1 MNELLRR
8 EELPEMMNMSENV
21 ARELLESYGVR
32 PIDLGPG
39 RGRGLRWHRGAVRSV
54 IDTLHAE
61 AQVTATSKRKVHPKE
76 VRPVL
81 GKTPRELYAEINQRG
96 AVQ

>member
-1 MNELLRR
+1 MMGELLRT
-8 EELPEMMNMSENV
+8 PEVADLMGMSKSV
-21 ARELLESYGVR
+21 ALSVLKQHHLS

-39 RGRGLRWHRGAVRSV
+39 RGRGLRWHRGAVKAV

-61 AQVTATSKRKVHPKE
+61 AQPKQRARVAIPKE

-81 GKTPRELYAEINQRG
+81 GKNPRALFEELYNRG
-96 AVQ
+96 AAQ

>member
-1 MNELLRR
+1 MTELLRTS
-8 EELPEMMNMSENV
+8 EVTELMGMSKTV
-21 ARELLESYGVR
+21 AMGILKKYHLS

-39 RGRGLRWHRGAVRSV
+39 RGRGLRWHRGAVKAV

-61 AQVTATSKRKVHPKE
+61 AQPKQKARVSIPKE

-81 GKTPRELYAEINQRG
+81 GKKTQALFDELYNRG
-96 AVQ
+96 AAQ

>member
-1 MNELLRR
+1 MMGELLKT
-8 EELPEMMNMSENV
+8 PEVADLMGMSKSV
-21 ARELLESYGVR
+21 ALGILKQFHLS

-39 RGRGLRWHRGAVRSV
+39 RGRGLRWHRGAVKAV

-61 AQVTATSKRKVHPKE
+61 AQPKQKVRVAIPKE

-81 GKTPRELYAEINQRG
+81 GKSPRALFDELYNRG
-96 AVQ
+96 AAQ

>member
-1 MNELLRR
+1 MMGELLKT
-8 EELPEMMNMSENV
+8 PEVADLMNTSKSV
-21 ARELLESYGVR
+21 AIGILKEHHLS

-39 RGRGLRWHRGAVRSV
+39 RGRGLRWHRGAVKAV

-61 AQVTATSKRKVHPKE
+61 AQPKQKARVAIPKE

-81 GKTPRELYAEINQRG
+81 GKSPRALFDELYNRG
-96 AVQ
+96 AAQ

>member
-1 MNELLRR
+1 MNELLRKKD
-8 EELPEMMNMSENV
+8 LPGVMNMSV
-21 ARELLESYGVR
+21 STAIDILRRYGVR
-32 PIDLGPG
+32 PVDLGFG
-39 RGRGLRWHRGAVRSV
+39 RGKGLRWHLGAVKTV

-61 AQVTATSKRKVHPKE
+61 AQTAKSKRVMNPKE

-81 GKTPRELYAEINQRG
+81 GKTASELYAELYDRG